1 MSKLGLRTRMPDMLG
16 SPTYLSCARCGGAPS
31 NKTYSAP
38 EFLFR
43 LRKDIIRDLLSQVP
57 AFNKAYA

>member
-1 MSKLGLRTRMPDMLG
+1 MPDMLG
-16 SPTYLSCARCGGAPS
+16 SPTYLSCARCGGTPS

-57 AFNKAYA
+57 ALNQAYA